1 ACILF
6 NSLITKLMK
15 TFNKIK
21 KFSGYLDYNIEE
33 TVLKKNQPEFCIL
46 QIFDPPL
53 QRNYERK
60 RFVILIGGQIIC
72 RIR

>member
-1 ACILF
+1 CILF

-33 TVLKKNQPEFCIL
+33 TVLNLSCVDLGWFLRYFRLCDGKDRSVK
-46 QIFDPPL
+46 
-53 QRNYERK
+53 
-60 RFVILIGGQIIC
+60 
-72 RIR
+72 